1 MSLKRPKLGQAQHM
15 TLSHLVVD
23 LGAVIPNL
31 SRDKAGLQSSAHTQ
45 DTGHKDAAILTDMYR
60 RKAID
65 IPQLLSEG
73 NIYTDYT
80 DTQPSSLLDCLQNKP
95 SLVYQNETE
104 VQLFVMDAL
113 RDAIKLLGLASD
125 LTVRPDISLF
135 SDRPDSVVV
144 THSVWGI
151 ILVVEVK
158 KLGMDVFTSHSV
170 GGQIYDHLVGMLV
183 RGVSRPLAVL
193 SSYEQMVIAH
203 LDDDGRS
210 RQLLEQVAGAMGDD
224 MADEISFLR
233 RDDRSPLPNVNS
245 VFSGVSHQ
253 AVKIAASD
261 CKFKDT
267 QDDDDVNDDDDD
279 WNRALWYSKV
289 VERDDILKSL
299 LLASRCGIKSCMS
312 SPRVPLPLQGD
323 SPSLA
328 CIRVNETGM
337 IWCDLP
343 STVVI
348 DYHLFPGEPSDSF
361 YLLRDLGKGSS
372 GRAFLACNSGG
383 KTVVAKFFLVRN
395 NEAHRTRESA
405 HVRQQQRMLLL
416 EVRKEEATT
425 EMRYWETVYGGTYSV
440 RMMKLYG
447 HWCLLL
453 PYFDSLVSVEAR
465 KAALPRIRSNLEH
478 FKRLKFR
485 YKTED
490 IHWRH
495 VGTRG
500 ENEICLFDF
509 GSLEKC
515 ENAASIDVEAQL
527 RILQDTVETP

>member
-65 IPQLLSEG
+65 IPQLLSGG
-73 NIYTDYT
+73 NIYTDYN
-80 DTQPSSLLDCLQNKP
+80 DTQPSSLLDRLQNKP

-113 RDAIKLLGLASD
+113 RDAIKLLGLGSD

-151 ILVVEVK
+151 VLVVEVK
-158 KLGMDVFTSHSV
+158 KPGMDVFTSHSV
-170 GGQIYDHLVGMLV
+170 GGQIYDHLVGI
-183 RGVSRPLAVL
+183 L

-224 MADEISFLR
+224 MADEISFLIR
-233 RDDRSPLPNVNS
+233 IDGDGPPSNSNERQAPGSPLPNVNS
-245 VFSGVSHQ
+245 AFSAVSHQ
-253 AVKIAASD
+253 AVKIAASGSKVQD
-261 CKFKDT
+261 I
-267 QDDDDVNDDDDD
+267 QDDADDDDD
-279 WNRALWYSKV
+279 WDRALWYSKV
-289 VERDDILKSL
+289 VERDGILKSL
-299 LLASRCGIKSCMS
+299 LLAIRCGIKSCMS

-323 SPSLA
+323 SPSLVCA
-328 CIRVNETGM
+328 RVNETGM

-348 DYHLFPGEPSDSF
+348 DYHSFPGEQSDSF
-361 YLLRDLGKGSS
+361 YLLRDLWKGSS
-372 GRAFLACNSGG
+372 GRAFLVCNSGG